1 MGFTIVK
8 KINLDNI
15 KVVESYYTYT
25 ILYILPYITLSGIPF
40 QLTDIIIE
48 NVNNHYKITLTK
60 AKDIQ
65 LMRNIEGSLI
75 SKIPNYITILKMDK
89 KPYILLKKNTIV
101 QSILGSKTSLSII
114 TINIF
119 KIKKYASHSY
129 PLVYIL

>member
-15 KVVESYYTYT
+15 KIVESYYTYT
-25 ILYILPYITLSGIPF
+25 ILYRLPYITLSGIPF

-48 NVNNHYKITLTK
+48 RVNNHYKITLTN
-60 AKDIQ
+60 AKNIQ
-65 LMRNIEGSLI
+65 LMRTIEDKILSNIS
-75 SKIPNYITILKMDK
+75 NYTPILKTDTK
-89 KPYILLKKNTIV
+89 SYILLKQNPIV
-101 QSILGSKTSLSII
+101 NSILGSKTSLSII
-114 TINIF
+114 SINIF

>member
-25 ILYILPYITLSGIPF
+25 ILYRLPYITLTGIPF

-48 NVNNHYKITLTK
+48 RVNNHYKITLTN
-60 AKDIQ
+60 ANDIQ
-65 LMRNIEGSLI
+65 LMRTIEDTILFN
-75 SKIPNYITILKMDK
+75 IPNYTPILKTDK
-89 KPYILLKKNTIV
+89 DPYMLLKQNPTVK
-101 QSILGSKTSLSII
+101 SILGSKSSLSII

>member
-15 KVVESYYTYT
+15 KIVESYYTYT
-25 ILYILPYITLSGIPF
+25 ILYRLPYITLTGIPF

-48 NVNNHYKITLTK
+48 RVNNHYKITLTN
-60 AKDIQ
+60 AKNIQ
-65 LMRNIEGSLI
+65 LMRTIEDKILSNIS
-75 SKIPNYITILKMDK
+75 NYTPILKTDTK
-89 KPYILLKKNTIV
+89 SYILLKQNPIV
-101 QSILGSKTSLSII
+101 NSILGSKTSLSII
-114 TINIF
+114 SINIF